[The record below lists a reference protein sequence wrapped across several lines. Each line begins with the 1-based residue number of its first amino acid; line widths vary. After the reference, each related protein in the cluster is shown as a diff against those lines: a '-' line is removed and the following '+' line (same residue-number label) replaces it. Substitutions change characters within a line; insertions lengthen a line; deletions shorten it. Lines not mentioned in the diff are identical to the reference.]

1 MQQDDLQERETHLKR
16 DGMLLGIAACS
27 LLNGMPF
34 SPLFDPA
41 FVLFRVFAPGFFI
54 SSLLLLYYFTSLL
67 LSAATLII
75 AGVPA
80 ALFERIIGRTQTDTI
95 SLGIWL
101 ATTVVLALPSV
112 MSRAGMFS

>member
-1 MQQDDLQERETHLKR
+1 MQQDDLQERETLLKR
-16 DGMLLGIAACS
+16 DGMLIGIAACS
-27 LLNGMPF
+27 LLNGMHF

-54 SSLLLLYYFTSLL
+54 SSPLLLFYFTSLL

-80 ALFERIIGRTQTDTI
+80 ALFERFAGRRQSDTT

-101 ATTVVLALPSV
+101 AATAVLALPSLLG
-112 MSRAGMFS
+112 RAGIFG

>member
-1 MQQDDLQERETHLKR
+1 MQQDDLDHREALLKR
-16 DGMLLGIAACS
+16 DGMLIGIAGLS
-27 LLNGMPF
+27 LLNGMHF

-41 FVLFRVFAPGFFI
+41 FVIFRAFAPGFFL
-54 SSLLLLYYFTSLL
+54 SSPLLLFYFTSLL

-80 ALFERIIGRTQTDTI
+80 ALYERWAGARESTVV

-101 ATTVVLALPSV
+101 AATAALAAPALLGQIG
-112 MSRAGMFS
+112 AL

>member
-1 MQQDDLQERETHLKR
+1 MQQDDLDQREALMKR
-16 DGMLLGIAACS
+16 DVMLIAIAALS
-27 LLNGMPF
+27 LLNGMHF

-54 SSLLLLYYFTSLL
+54 SSPLLLFYFTSLL

-80 ALFERIIGRTQTDTI
+80 ALFERLTGRTQTDAA
-95 SLGIWL
+95 SLGVWL
-101 ATTVVLALPSV
+101 VATAALALPSLLA
-112 MSRAGMFS
+112 RGGFIF